1 MEGKVNEPY
10 KYLNRLTIKLGNIL
24 TAGLFDRIATQN
36 EGWRE
41 RTKGRKAIQQPL
53 RKAIRR
59 WKLANRRRRRRER
72 KNMSLS
78 SSFSSSLLL
87 LVLQDE
93 FEERKRID
101 ETFSTIG
108 KENGGSRSLALHYTL
123 SVIYLCSA
131 NGLAGL

>member
-1 MEGKVNEPY
+1 MNEPY

-59 WKLANRRRRRRER
+59 WKLAKTRRRIER

-108 KENGGSRSLALHYTL
+108 KENGGSLSRSLYTTHSLL
-123 SVIYLCSA
+123 SIYVPLL
-131 NGLAGL
+131 G

>member
-78 SSFSSSLLL
+78 SSFSCSLLL

-101 ETFSTIG
+101 ETFSAIG
-108 KENGGSRSLALHYTL
+108 KENGGSLSRSHYTTHSLL
-123 SVIYLCSA
+123 SIYVPLM
-131 NGLAGL
+131 G

>member
-1 MEGKVNEPY
+1 MNEPY

-108 KENGGSRSLALHYTL
+108 KENGGSLSLARSTLHTL
-123 SVIYLCSA
+123 CYLFMFR
-131 NGLAGL
+131 